1 MGGSVSEMIFENGLC
16 MPSGS
21 NLSDADRE
29 RITTAI
35 NLDFE
40 TALLPILDLLSN
52 ESSILFLCACG
63 KHLKFFI

>member
-1 MGGSVSEMIFENGLC
+1 

-21 NLSDADRE
+21 NSDADRE
-29 RITTAI
+29 RISGI